1 MAKKKSMK
9 NCLVSNNHLFDVLMK
24 MGCSCTYDENGKIS
38 LRWIGG
44 CNSTDDIKVFRF
56 LSLSLNLGW
65 YDFEFFVPNVIA

>member
-1 MAKKKSMK
+1 MGKKKSKKK
-9 NCLVSNNHLFDVLMK
+9 NAVSNNRLFDVLMK

-44 CNSTDDIKVFRF
+44 CNSTDDIKVFRI

-65 YDFEFFVPNVIA
+65 YDFEFFIPNIIA